1 MKTGDLS
8 VRFKKLQVWSANGQ
22 RAPHKPLL
30 VLWGIGRLLTG
41 KERLVSYR
49 EADRELAKLLR
60 SFGPHRKTL
69 HTEDPFW
76 RLQND
81 GVWEIRD
88 ASRVTVG
95 PGGNAHRRS
104 LLQQDIH
111 GGFPRAVQAALQAN
125 EEIAEQIARELV
137 DSHFP
142 RTLHDEILRAAG
154 IDTGLVQSRRLRR
167 DSRFR
172 EAVLAAYGYRC
183 AVCEFAVRLNDSPIA
198 LDAAHIKWHR
208 ARGPDRICNGIALC
222 ALHHRLFDKGA
233 FTLSPHSN
241 IVVAKSASGRG
252 FDESLGRFD
261 SKPISLPAKDVD
273 APDPRFSKWHEREVF
288 SMPYD
293 VAPQRV

>member
-1 MKTGDLS
+1 MKAGSLS
-8 VRFKKLQVWSANGQ
+8 VGFKKLQTWSANGR

-41 KERLVSYR
+41 QERLVSFR
-49 EADRELAKLLR
+49 EDDRELAKLLR
-60 SFGPHRKTL
+60 SFGPHRRTL

-95 PGGNAHRRS
+95 LGGNAHRSS

-111 GGFPRAVQAALQAN
+111 GGFPRAIHAALQAN
-125 EEIAEQIARELV
+125 EEISERITRELV
-137 DSHFP
+137 ESHFP
-142 RTLHDEILRAAG
+142 ETLHDEVQRAPG
-154 IDTGLVQSRRLRR
+154 IDSDFVQSRRLRR

-172 EAVLAAYGYRC
+172 EAVLAAYGHLC
-183 AVCEFAVRLNDSPIA
+183 AVCDFAVRLNDSPIA
-198 LDAAHIKWHR
+198 LEAAHIKWHR
-208 ARGPDRICNGIALC
+208 ARGPDQIRNGIALC

-233 FTLSPHSN
+233 FTLSPYRN
-241 IVVAKSASGRG
+241 VVVAKSASGQG

-261 SKPISLPAKDVD
+261 SKPISLPARDVD
-273 APDPRFSKWHEREVF
+273 APDPRFSKWHAREVF
-288 SMPYD
+288 STPYGS
-293 VAPQRV
+293 ARQ

>member
-8 VRFKKLQVWSANGQ
+8 VRFKKLQMWSANGQ

-69 HTEDPFW
+69 HTEYPFW

-81 GVWEIRD
+81 DIWEIRD
-88 ASRVTVG
+88 ASQVRVG
-95 PGGNAHRRS
+95 PGGDAHRRS

-233 FTLSPHSN
+233 FTLSPYRN